1 MLGLNPGFYARNVTA
16 DTLAGRPLMAVV
28 NQQGQLESGVV
39 ASADGQHSTIQ
50 LLKLQNPADDGGDP
64 ERG

>member
-28 NQQGQLESGVV
+28 NQQGQLESGWWLPPM
-39 ASADGQHSTIQ
+39 ASTAPS
-50 LLKLQNPADDGGDP
+50 NC
-64 ERG
+64 